1 MENVF
6 LGKQPILDRNQKLI
20 AYELFFRSNERDE
33 KADYSNDLTATA
45 NVIVNAYGHFGIQNI
60 LGDQRGFINVNRE
73 LILSDIVELL
83 PSNHVVLELKSTD
96 KFDDELIAK
105 CKELRKRGHQCALDS
120 VVTLNDEIQR
130 ILPVINIVKI
140 DVSKLDKEN
149 LASLVSQYKRWPVLL
164 LAEKVETP
172 ELAKECLTLGFEM
185 FQGYYFAKPENISGK
200 RADPGKLS
208 LLKLLQL
215 VMSDS
220 DIEEIDKEFKR
231 QPGLSY
237 NLLRMVNSA
246 ASGLPQKIN
255 SIKQSIVLL
264 GRKQLQ
270 RWIQL
275 LLYTNENSASGDD
288 GMTNALL
295 QTAATRGKL
304 MELIAAVERP
314 HDKTHQERAFMVGI
328 LSLLDTLL
336 GIEMQ
341 QIIDKLSI
349 PEDMSNALLGR
360 SGRLGQELKLIEAS
374 ETNKTEMVKSLLGEL
389 GFLSQSKLTD
399 LELEALGWVNRIGE
413 TAH

>member
-6 LGKQPILDRNQKLI
+6 LGKQPILDRNQNLI
-20 AYELFFRSNERDE
+20 AYELFFRSDEQDE
-33 KADYSNDLTATA
+33 KAYFDDDLIAST

-60 LGDQRGFINVNRE
+60 LGEQRGFINVNRE
-73 LILSDIVELL
+73 LILGDIVELL
-83 PSNHVVLELKSTD
+83 PNKHVVLEIKSTD
-96 KFDDELIAK
+96 KFDDEFIAK
-105 CKELRKRGHQCALDS
+105 CFELKKTGYQCALDN
-120 VVTLNDEIQR
+120 VVTLNDEILR

-140 DVSKLDKEN
+140 DVSQLDKE
-149 LASLVSQYKRWPVLL
+149 SLVTLVNQYKRLPVLL
-164 LAEKVETP
+164 LAEKVETR
-172 ELAKECLTLGFEM
+172 ELAKECMDLGFEM
-185 FQGYYFAKPENISGK
+185 FQGYYFAKPESIAGK
-200 RADPGKLS
+200 RADPAKLS

-215 VMSDS
+215 VMGDS

-246 ASGLPQKIN
+246 GNGLPQKIN

-275 LLYTNENSASGDD
+275 LLYTNNSSGSGDN
-288 GMTNALL
+288 MANALL
-295 QTAATRGKL
+295 QTAAARGKL
-304 MELIAAVERP
+304 MELIATVERP
-314 HDKTHQERAFMVGI
+314 HDKAHQERAFMVGI

-349 PEDMSNALLGR
+349 PEDMSKALLNR
-360 SGRLGQELKLIEAS
+360 NGRLGQELKLIEAS
-374 ETNKTEMVKSLLGEL
+374 ETSESGTVKSLLYEL
-389 GFLSQSKLTD
+389 GFLNQSKLTD

-413 TAH
+413 AAH

>member
-33 KADYSNDLTATA
+33 KADFSNDLTATA

-140 DVSKLDKEN
+140 DVSKLGKEN

>member
-105 CKELRKRGHQCALDS
+105 CKELKKRGHQCALDS

-140 DVSKLDKEN
+140 DVSKLGKEN

>member
-33 KADYSNDLTATA
+33 KADFSNDLTATA

-105 CKELRKRGHQCALDS
+105 CKELKKRGHQCALDS

-172 ELAKECLTLGFEM
+172 ELAKECLALGFEM

-255 SIKQSIVLL
+255 SIKQSIALL

-314 HDKTHQERAFMVGI
+314 HDKIHQERAFMVGI

>member
-33 KADYSNDLTATA
+33 KADFSNDLTATA

-60 LGDQRGFINVNRE
+60 LGEQRGFINVNRE

-105 CKELRKRGHQCALDS
+105 CKELKKRGHQCALDS
-120 VVTLNDEIQR
+120 VVTLDDEIQR

-172 ELAKECLTLGFEM
+172 ELAKECLALGFEM

-255 SIKQSIVLL
+255 SIKQSITLL

-275 LLYTNENSASGDD
+275 LLYTNENSGSGDN
-288 GMTNALL
+288 MANALL
-295 QTAATRGKL
+295 QTAAARGKL

-349 PEDMSNALLGR
+349 PEDMSNALLSR
-360 SGRLGQELKLIEAS
+360 NGRLGQELKLIEAS

-413 TAH
+413 AAH

>member
-140 DVSKLDKEN
+140 DVSKLGKEN

>member
-6 LGKQPILDRNQKLI
+6 LGKQPILDRNQNLI

-33 KADYSNDLTATA
+33 KADFDDDLAATA
-45 NVIVNAYGHFGIQNI
+45 NVIVNAYGHFGIHNL
-60 LGDQRGFINVNRE
+60 LGEQRGFINVNRE

-105 CKELRKRGHQCALDS
+105 CKELKKAGHQCALDG
-120 VVTLNDEIQR
+120 VVTLNEEIQR

-140 DVSKLDKEN
+140 DVSQLDRES

-172 ELAKECLTLGFEM
+172 ELAKECLALGFEM

-255 SIKQSIVLL
+255 SIKQSIALL

-275 LLYTNENSASGDD
+275 LLYTNDSSG
-288 GMTNALL
+288 GGGNMANALL
-295 QTAATRGKL
+295 QTAAARGKL
-304 MELIAAVERP
+304 MELIATVERP
-314 HDKTHQERAFMVGI
+314 HDKMHQERAFMVGI

-349 PEDMSNALLGR
+349 PEDMSNALLNR
-360 SGRLGQELKLIEAS
+360 SGRLGQELKLIEANETS
-374 ETNKTEMVKSLLGEL
+374 ESGMVKSLLSEL
-389 GFLSQSKLTD
+389 GFLTQSKLTD

-413 TAH
+413 AAH

>member
-33 KADYSNDLTATA
+33 KADFSNDLTATA

-60 LGDQRGFINVNRE
+60 LGEQRGFINVNRE

-105 CKELRKRGHQCALDS
+105 CKELKKRGHQCALDS

-172 ELAKECLTLGFEM
+172 ELAKECLALGFEM

-255 SIKQSIVLL
+255 SIKQSIALL

-314 HDKTHQERAFMVGI
+314 HDKIHQERAFMVGI

>member
-140 DVSKLDKEN
+140 DVSKLGKEN

-172 ELAKECLTLGFEM
+172 ELAKECLALGFEM

>member
-130 ILPVINIVKI
+130 ILHVINIVKI
-140 DVSKLDKEN
+140 DVSKLGKEN

>member
-6 LGKQPILDRNQKLI
+6 LGKQPILDRNQNLI

-33 KADYSNDLTATA
+33 KADFDDDLAATA
-45 NVIVNAYGHFGIQNI
+45 NVIVNAYGHFGIHNL
-60 LGDQRGFINVNRE
+60 LGAQRGFINVNRE

-105 CKELRKRGHQCALDS
+105 CKELKKVGHQCALDG
-120 VVTLNDEIQR
+120 VVTLNEEIRR

-140 DVSKLDKEN
+140 DVSQLDKES

-172 ELAKECLTLGFEM
+172 ELAKECLALGFEM

-255 SIKQSIVLL
+255 SIKQSIALL

-275 LLYTNENSASGDD
+275 LLYTNDSSG
-288 GMTNALL
+288 GGGNMANALL
-295 QTAATRGKL
+295 QTAAARGKL

-314 HDKTHQERAFMVGI
+314 HDKMHQERAFMVGI

-349 PEDMSNALLGR
+349 PEDMSNALLNR
-360 SGRLGQELKLIEAS
+360 SGRLGQELKLIEANETS
-374 ETNKTEMVKSLLGEL
+374 ELGIVKSLLSEL
-389 GFLSQSKLTD
+389 GFLTQGKLTD

-413 TAH
+413 AAH

>member
-6 LGKQPILDRNQKLI
+6 LGKQPILDRNQNLI

-33 KADYSNDLTATA
+33 KADFDDDLAATA
-45 NVIVNAYGHFGIQNI
+45 NVIVNAYGHFGIHNL
-60 LGDQRGFINVNRE
+60 LGEQRGFINVNRE

-105 CKELRKRGHQCALDS
+105 CKELKKVGHQCALDG
-120 VVTLNDEIQR
+120 VVTLNEEIRR

-140 DVSKLDKEN
+140 DVSQLDKES

-172 ELAKECLTLGFEM
+172 ELAKECLALGFEM

-255 SIKQSIVLL
+255 SIKQSIALL

-275 LLYTNENSASGDD
+275 LLYTNDSSG
-288 GMTNALL
+288 GGGNMANALL
-295 QTAATRGKL
+295 QTAAARGKL

-314 HDKTHQERAFMVGI
+314 HDKMHQERAFMVGI

-349 PEDMSNALLGR
+349 PEDMSNALLNR
-360 SGRLGQELKLIEAS
+360 SGRLGQELKLIEANETS
-374 ETNKTEMVKSLLGEL
+374 ELGVVKSLLSEL
-389 GFLSQSKLTD
+389 GFLTQSKLTD
-399 LELEALGWVNRIGE
+399 LELETLGWVNRIGE
-413 TAH
+413 AAH

>member
-33 KADYSNDLTATA
+33 KADFGNDLTATA

-105 CKELRKRGHQCALDS
+105 CKELKKRGHQCALDS

-172 ELAKECLTLGFEM
+172 ELAKECLALGFEM

-255 SIKQSIVLL
+255 SIKQSIALL

>member
-33 KADYSNDLTATA
+33 KADFSNDLTATA

-60 LGDQRGFINVNRE
+60 LGEQRGFINVNRE

-105 CKELRKRGHQCALDS
+105 CKELKKRGHQCALDS
-120 VVTLNDEIQR
+120 VVTLDDEIQR

-172 ELAKECLTLGFEM
+172 ELAKECLALGFEM

-255 SIKQSIVLL
+255 SIKQSITLL

-275 LLYTNENSASGDD
+275 LLYTNENSGSGDN
-288 GMTNALL
+288 MANALL
-295 QTAATRGKL
+295 QTAAARGKL

-349 PEDMSNALLGR
+349 PEDMSNALLSR
-360 SGRLGQELKLIEAS
+360 NGRLGQELKLIEAS
-374 ETNKTEMVKSLLGEL
+374 ETNKTETVKSLLSEL

-413 TAH
+413 AAH

>member
-33 KADYSNDLTATA
+33 KADFSNDLTATA

-105 CKELRKRGHQCALDS
+105 CKELKKRGHQCALDS

-172 ELAKECLTLGFEM
+172 ELAKECLALGFEM

-255 SIKQSIVLL
+255 SIKQSIALL

>member
-172 ELAKECLTLGFEM
+172 ELAKECLALGFEM

>member
-105 CKELRKRGHQCALDS
+105 CKELKKRGHQCALDS

-140 DVSKLDKEN
+140 DVSKLGKEN

-172 ELAKECLTLGFEM
+172 ELAKECLALGFEM

-255 SIKQSIVLL
+255 SIKQSIALL

>member
-6 LGKQPILDRNQKLI
+6 LGKQPILDRNQNLI

-33 KADYSNDLTATA
+33 KADFDDGLAATA

-60 LGDQRGFINVNRE
+60 LGEQRGFINVNRE

-83 PSNHVVLELKSTD
+83 PSNQVVLEIKSTD
-96 KFDDELIAK
+96 KFDDEIVAK
-105 CKELRKRGHQCALDS
+105 CFKLKKAGHQCALDG
-120 VVTLNDEIQR
+120 VVALTEEIQR
-130 ILPVINIVKI
+130 ILPAINIVKI
-140 DVSKLDKEN
+140 DVSQLDKDG
-149 LASLVSQYKRWPVLL
+149 LISLVNQYKRWPVLL

-172 ELAKECLTLGFEM
+172 ELAKVCMTLGFEM

-200 RADPGKLS
+200 RADPAKLS

-215 VMSDS
+215 VMGDS
-220 DIEEIDKEFKR
+220 DIEAIDKEFKR
-231 QPGLSY
+231 HPGLSY

-255 SIKQSIVLL
+255 SVKQSIVLL
-264 GRKQLQ
+264 GRRQLQ

-275 LLYTNENSASGDD
+275 LLYTNNDSGSENNMA
-288 GMTNALL
+288 NALL
-295 QTAATRGKL
+295 QTAAARGKL
-304 MELIAAVERP
+304 MELIAAVDRP
-314 HDKTHQERAFMVGI
+314 HDKMHQERAFMVGI

-336 GIEMQ
+336 GVEMQ
-341 QIIDKLSI
+341 QIIDKLNI
-349 PEDMSNALLGR
+349 PEDMSHALLSR

-374 ETNKTEMVKSLLGEL
+374 ETSESGVVASLLGEL
-389 GFLSQSKLTD
+389 GFLSQRKLTD

-413 TAH
+413 AAH

>member
-96 KFDDELIAK
+96 KFDDEFIAK
-105 CKELRKRGHQCALDS
+105 CKELKKRGHQCALDS

>member
-33 KADYSNDLTATA
+33 KADFSNDLTATA

-60 LGDQRGFINVNRE
+60 LGEQRGFINVNRE

-105 CKELRKRGHQCALDS
+105 CKELKKRGHQCALDS

-172 ELAKECLTLGFEM
+172 ELAKECLALGFEM

-255 SIKQSIVLL
+255 SIKQSIALL

>member
-105 CKELRKRGHQCALDS
+105 CKELKKRGHQCALDS

-172 ELAKECLTLGFEM
+172 ELAKECLALGFEM

>member
-6 LGKQPILDRNQKLI
+6 LGKQPILDRNQNLI

-33 KADYSNDLTATA
+33 KADFDNDLAATA
-45 NVIVNAYGHFGIQNI
+45 NVIVNAYGHLGIHNL
-60 LGDQRGFINVNRE
+60 LGEQRGFINVNRE
-73 LILSDIVELL
+73 LILSDVVELL
-83 PSNHVVLELKSTD
+83 PSNHVVLEIKSTD
-96 KFDDELIAK
+96 KFDDELITK
-105 CKELRKRGHQCALDS
+105 CFKLKKAGHQCALDG

-130 ILPVINIVKI
+130 ILPAINIVKI
-140 DVSKLDKEN
+140 DVSQLDKES
-149 LASLVSQYKRWPVLL
+149 LATLVNQYKRWPVLL

-172 ELAKECLTLGFEM
+172 EQAKECMALGFEM

-200 RADPGKLS
+200 RADPAKLS

-215 VMSDS
+215 VMGDS

-275 LLYTNENSASGDD
+275 LLYTNDSSG
-288 GMTNALL
+288 GGGNMANALL
-295 QTAATRGKL
+295 QTAAARGKL
-304 MELIAAVERP
+304 MELIATVERP
-314 HDKTHQERAFMVGI
+314 HDKMHQERAFMVGI

-349 PEDMSNALLGR
+349 PEDMSNALLNR
-360 SGRLGQELKLIEAS
+360 SGRLGQELKLIEANETS
-374 ETNKTEMVKSLLGEL
+374 ESGIVKSLLSEL
-389 GFLSQSKLTD
+389 GFLSQSKLID

-413 TAH
+413 AAH

>member
-105 CKELRKRGHQCALDS
+105 CKELKKRGHQCALDS

-172 ELAKECLTLGFEM
+172 ELAKECLALGFEM

-255 SIKQSIVLL
+255 SIKQSIALL

>member
-1 MENVF
+1 MENIF
-6 LGKQPILDRNQKLI
+6 LGKQPILDRNQNLI
-20 AYELFFRSNERDE
+20 AYELFFRSNAKDDT
-33 KADYSNDLTATA
+33 AIFNDDLAATA
-45 NVIVNAYGHFGIQNI
+45 NVIVNAYGHFGIQNV
-60 LGDQRGFINVNRE
+60 LGEQRGFINVNKE
-73 LILSDIVELL
+73 LILSDIVDLL
-83 PSNHVVLELKSTD
+83 PSKHVVLEMKSSE
-96 KFDDELIAK
+96 KFDDEFIEQ
-105 CKELRKRGHQCALDS
+105 CTELKKAGHQFALDG
-120 VVTLNDEIQR
+120 VVILNDEIQR

-140 DVSKLDKEN
+140 DVSQLDKTELN
-149 LASLVSQYKRWPVLL
+149 GLVNQFKRWPVLL
-164 LAEKVETP
+164 LAEKVETQ
-172 ELAKECLTLGFEM
+172 ELAKECMALGFEM
-185 FQGYYFAKPENISGK
+185 FQGYFFAKPENIAGK
-200 RADPGKLS
+200 RADPAKLS

-255 SIKQSIVLL
+255 SIKQSIMLL

-275 LLYTNENSASGDD
+275 LLYTTENAGNCDSMA
-288 GMTNALL
+288 NALL

-304 MELIAAVERP
+304 MELIAAIERP
-314 HDKTHQERAFMVGI
+314 HDKIHHERAFMVGI

-341 QIIDKLSI
+341 QIIDKLGI
-349 PEDMSNALLGR
+349 PEDMSDALLNRG
-360 SGRLGQELKLIEAS
+360 GRLGLELKLVEAS
-374 ETNKTEMVKSLLGEL
+374 EASEPNTVQSLLGEL
-389 GFLSQSKLTD
+389 GFLNQSELTD

-413 TAH
+413 AAN

>member
-33 KADYSNDLTATA
+33 KADFSNDLTATA

-105 CKELRKRGHQCALDS
+105 CKELKKRGHQCALDS

-149 LASLVSQYKRWPVLL
+149 LVSLVSQYKRWPVLL

-172 ELAKECLTLGFEM
+172 ELAKECLALGFEM

-255 SIKQSIVLL
+255 SIKQSIALL

>member
-6 LGKQPILDRNQKLI
+6 LGKQPILDRNQNLI

-33 KADYSNDLTATA
+33 KADFDDDLAATA
-45 NVIVNAYGHFGIQNI
+45 NVIVNAYGHFGIHNL
-60 LGDQRGFINVNRE
+60 LGEQRGFINVNRE

-105 CKELRKRGHQCALDS
+105 CKELKKVGHQCALDG
-120 VVTLNDEIQR
+120 VVTLNEEIRR

-140 DVSKLDKEN
+140 DVSQLDKES

-172 ELAKECLTLGFEM
+172 ELAKECLALGFEM

-255 SIKQSIVLL
+255 SIKQSIALL

-275 LLYTNENSASGDD
+275 LLYTNDSSG
-288 GMTNALL
+288 GGGNMANALL
-295 QTAATRGKL
+295 QTAAARGKL

-314 HDKTHQERAFMVGI
+314 HDKMHQERAFMVGI

-341 QIIDKLSI
+341 QIIDKLSL
-349 PEDMSNALLGR
+349 PEDMSNALLNR
-360 SGRLGQELKLIEAS
+360 SGRLGQELKLIEANETS
-374 ETNKTEMVKSLLGEL
+374 ELGVVKSLLSEL
-389 GFLSQSKLTD
+389 GFLTQSKLTD
-399 LELEALGWVNRIGE
+399 LELETLGWVNRIGE
-413 TAH
+413 AAH

>member
-1 MENVF
+1 
-6 LGKQPILDRNQKLI
+6 
-20 AYELFFRSNERDE
+20 
-33 KADYSNDLTATA
+33 
-45 NVIVNAYGHFGIQNI
+45 VNAYGHFGIQNI

-105 CKELRKRGHQCALDS
+105 CKELKKRGHQCALDS

-172 ELAKECLTLGFEM
+172 ELAKECLALGFEM

-255 SIKQSIVLL
+255 SIKQSIALL

>member
-140 DVSKLDKEN
+140 DVSKLGKEN

-172 ELAKECLTLGFEM
+172 ELAKECLALGFEM

-255 SIKQSIVLL
+255 SIKQSIALL

>member
-33 KADYSNDLTATA
+33 KADFSNDLTATA

-105 CKELRKRGHQCALDS
+105 CKELKKRGHQCALDS

-172 ELAKECLTLGFEM
+172 ELAKECLALGFEM

-255 SIKQSIVLL
+255 SIKQSIALL

-341 QIIDKLSI
+341 QITDKLSI